1 MELGYDG
8 KINDNTETM
17 DFEFED
23 FAGNNTFGYNRAIHG
38 FFFEYD
44 YKLNKKI
51 SIKPSMRYEYVSKD
65 ISFKSTQINNG
76 TSDIIYVILLI
87 QSGLPLMIPFGLK
100 HILQQIIIFIPISIL
115 PII

>member
-23 FAGNNTFGYNRAIHG
+23 LSGNNTFGYNRAIHG

-44 YKLNKKI
+44 YKLNNKF
-51 SIKPSMRYEYVSKD
+51 SIKPSMRFEYVSKD

-76 TSDIIYVILLI
+76 TSDMIYVIL
-87 QSGLPLMIPFGLK
+87 
-100 HILQQIIIFIPISIL
+100 
-115 PII
+115 